1 MLRVPTGTE
10 AAELEFKTKP
20 AAALCE
26 QLMRG
31 GEVGTREGVHS
42 LSQGVTLQ
50 FSSRRHDA
58 GPVSEILDSG
68 RTKVFGYVSCDYAC
82 LWRGVRQER

>member
-1 MLRVPTGTE
+1 MLRESIQV
-10 AAELEFKTKP
+10 LKQLSWNSKQSLLL
-20 AAALCE
+20 LCVSSSC
-26 QLMRG
+26 M
-31 GEVGTREGVHS
+31 VGTREGVHS

-68 RTKVFGYVSCDYAC
+68 RTKVFGCVSCDYEC
-82 LWRGVRQER
+82 LWRGIRQQR